1 MLWSAVDSS
10 DKHCAVQNGTCGR
23 KRQNRN
29 QTVMYL
35 FCFVIANKIRVPF
48 SSLIGVPKNGGP
60 NWTKNK
66 KNTKCQITKKSYHY
80 WMVLFEK
87 WINEYF
93 WYSVQTS
100 IRTGKG
106 FVLKALAKSKWF
118 LLSLYPA
125 LF

>member
-1 MLWSAVDSS
+1 
-10 DKHCAVQNGTCGR
+10 
-23 KRQNRN
+23 
-29 QTVMYL
+29 
-35 FCFVIANKIRVPF
+35 
-48 SSLIGVPKNGGP
+48 
-60 NWTKNK
+60 
-66 KNTKCQITKKSYHY
+66 
-80 WMVLFEK
+80 MVLFEK